1 MKKNRNND
9 NGSAGETT
17 ESLAEQYDRAE
28 NGFVSEGKSSARGT
42 TESRPEWYERA
53 EDGPFPEGE
62 GFTLELMTKV
72 EMAAA
77 DTGKRK
83 KAGLL
88 RYPAVAFGGA
98 AVLLIAGAVSWNM
111 GWLGSPQETAAVSL
125 PGVIAASPGPSSAQ
139 KPLIEPAVFKFGV
152 VDYHIPLLQES
163 DRAFVHA
170 AETTEGIVWSPAPER
185 IENNLDDRA
194 TTPYQLFLSKQRLPE
209 MSITFTELSEDASK
223 LLYTLP
229 LTSYIPS
236 ADREAYMDL
245 GGMNGLGPYVI
256 YATSARIP
264 GAAQPSEEKLWV
276 LDTRSA
282 TAGADSVPKELISF
296 HSSGGRLFSYGWNS
310 ERRELVYIYSQPNGD
325 GEYDNE
331 AAVYHLDTGKTEA
344 LDQFS
349 KTSEAISYTINGE
362 VRATDRLIW

>member
-1 MKKNRNND
+1 MKKNHNND
-9 NGSAGETT
+9 KGST
-17 ESLAEQYDRAE
+17 E
-28 NGFVSEGKSSARGT
+28 GT
-42 TESRPEWYERA
+42 PESRPEWYERA
-53 EDGPFPEGE
+53 EEGPFSEGE
-62 GFTLELMTKV
+62 GFTPGLMTKV
-72 EMAAA
+72 EMATA

-83 KAGLL
+83 KAGRL

-98 AVLLIAGAVSWNM
+98 AALLIAGAVGWNL
-111 GWLGSPQETAAVSL
+111 GWLGSRQETAAVPA

-139 KPLIEPAVFKFGV
+139 KPPIEPAVFKFGA

-163 DRAFVHA
+163 ERAFVHA
-170 AETTEGIVWSPAPER
+170 AETTEGIVWSPAPGR
-185 IENNLDDRA
+185 IENGNLDDRP

-209 MSITFTELSEDASK
+209 MSLTFTILSEEASK

-236 ADREAYMDL
+236 ADREAYMEL

-256 YATSARIP
+256 YTTSARIP
-264 GAAQPSEEKLWV
+264 GAAQPGEEKLWV
-276 LDTRSA
+276 LDIRSA
-282 TAGADSVPKELISF
+282 AAGTDSVPKELVSF
-296 HSSGGRLFSYGWNS
+296 HSSGGRIFSYGWNS

-331 AAVYHLDTGKTEA
+331 AAVYHLDTGVTEA

-349 KTSEAISYTINGE
+349 KTGEEISYTINGE